1 MGELPT
7 YVKRCAA
14 RASRPDNGKPPPD
27 VRASESLN
35 PPYEVRCSAGLRAL
49 LAAGEPATAPTS

>member
-14 RASRPDNGKPPPD
+14 RASRLDNGKPAPD
-27 VRASESLN
+27 VRAAESFS
-35 PPYEVRCSAGLRAL
+35 PPYEARCSPGLRAL